1 MKKILKEVIAII
13 ILIFILSTTVQAM
26 SVKLETNPSE
36 LEVNEEI
43 NVKVILDESVVTS
56 DFKLKYDAE
65 SFEFIDTET
74 KYLHVKDYIN
84 YTYIASVY
92 ANLEGKGTK
101 EFDFKFKATKEVED
115 AIFEVIDMNCTTEN
129 GDVYDDSNLEQSY
142 KSNKVKVIIST
153 TNSKDPDYPSD
164 EGKDN
169 STNKEN
175 DMNKENITGKDGTVA
190 NGILPYAG
198 VNTII
203 IISIVIFIILAI
215 FFKKKEKLLRKIL
228 PLFILGIVITSAAN
242 INNSYAYTQTI
253 KIFKLDNQTDNID
266 IYSIMLNTVDTQK
279 YVTASELK
287 DIITNIN
294 EIKTKDNNPI
304 EDTNLVATGS
314 MMILKDGSK
323 SKIILYGDA
332 TGEGKINSNDIYVMI
347 QHMLNKGKL
356 TGIYAKAVNFSNKGD
371 LNDENIDENDISK
384 HIDFLLGIL
393 ETDLVEEL
401 PEGAKDLSQY
411 IDVKFANK
419 EDEKLQTGDK
429 CGFYIVLG
437 EQTPKA
443 HCKVIKKVGETETVL
458 LDTDITETKAYQ
470 VDVEENVE
478 YEISASILSNNTTIN
493 SITAKINMI
502 PYLKTEEGA
511 KIKKDISIKLS
522 NDIEHMEQQLNAE
535 RTGLEEERHIQRQH
549 TAEEI
554 ENAERNKKSE
564 EDKIKNQINDQL
576 IAIQNNYDNEIM
588 NIRNMLKNGNINKEE
603 ASSLEEEATL
613 IKHQSEQNAD
623 IQLNQQIE
631 QLNHDHEDLI
641 QGLNRDLEEYL
652 YRLNDKEQELV
663 AAINENKEK
672 LIEEDNRKIK
682 EMEKYIIVQ
691 KLN

>member
-1 MKKILKEVIAII
+1 MKKILKQLIVII

-26 SVKLETNPSE
+26 SVKLETNPTE
-36 LEVNEEI
+36 LKVNEEI

-65 SFEFIDTET
+65 SFEFIDTQT

-92 ANLEGKGTK
+92 ANLEGKGAK
-101 EFDFKFKATKEVED
+101 EFDFKFKATKQVEN

-129 GDVYDDSNLEQSY
+129 SEVYDESNLEQSY
-142 KSNKVKVIIST
+142 KSDKVKVIVST
-153 TNSKDPDYPSD
+153 TNTKDPDDPNNSDNPSNSD
-164 EGKDN
+164 ENNTGKN
-169 STNKEN
+169 SIN
-175 DMNKENITGKDGTVA
+175 GKDGTVA

-228 PLFILGIVITSAAN
+228 PLFILGIVITSATN
-242 INNSYAYTQTI
+242 INNSYGYTQTI

-279 YVTASELK
+279 HVTVSELK
-287 DIITNIN
+287 EIVTNIN
-294 EIKTKDNNPI
+294 EIETKDNNPM

-314 MMILKDGSK
+314 MMTLKDGSK

-371 LNDENIDENDISK
+371 SNDENIDKNDISK

-419 EDEKLQTGDK
+419 EDEKLQKGDK

-511 KIKKDISIKLS
+511 KIKKDISIQLS

-564 EDKIKNQINDQL
+564 EDKIKNQITDQL
-576 IAIQNNYDNEIM
+576 IAIEDDYDKEIANMNNMLSNGSI
-588 NIRNMLKNGNINKEE
+588 NQQQANLIRNE
-603 ASSLEEEATL
+603 ALS
-613 IKHQSEQNAD
+613 IKKQSEQRVN
-623 IQLNQQIE
+623 IQLNEQLE
-631 QLNHDHEDLI
+631 QLNHNHEELI

-652 YRLNDKEQELV
+652 NRLDNKEQEMV
-663 AAINENKEK
+663 EAINEDKEK
-672 LIEEDNRKIK
+672 LIEKANRKIE

>member
-1 MKKILKEVIAII
+1 MKKVLKQLIVII

-26 SVKLETNPSE
+26 SVKLQTNPTE
-36 LEVNEEI
+36 LKVNEEI

-65 SFEFIDTET
+65 SFEFIDTQT

-92 ANLEGKGTK
+92 ANLEGKGAK
-101 EFDFKFKATKEVED
+101 EFDFKFKATKQVEN

-129 GDVYDDSNLEQSY
+129 SEVYDESNLEQSY
-142 KSNKVKVIIST
+142 KSDKVKVIVST
-153 TNSKDPDYPSD
+153 TNTKDPDDPNNSDNPSNSD
-164 EGKDN
+164 ENNTGKN
-169 STNKEN
+169 SIN
-175 DMNKENITGKDGTVA
+175 GKDGTVA

-228 PLFILGIVITSAAN
+228 PLFILGIVITSATN
-242 INNSYAYTQTI
+242 INNSYGYTQTI

-279 YVTASELK
+279 HVTVSELK
-287 DIITNIN
+287 EIVTNIN
-294 EIKTKDNNPI
+294 EIKTKDNNPM

-314 MMILKDGSK
+314 MMTLKDGSK

-371 LNDENIDENDISK
+371 SNDENIDKNDISK

-419 EDEKLQTGDK
+419 EDEKLQKGDK

-478 YEISASILSNNTTIN
+478 YEISVSILSNNTTIN

-511 KIKKDISIKLS
+511 KIKKDISIQLS

-564 EDKIKNQINDQL
+564 EDKIKNQITDQL
-576 IAIQNNYDNEIM
+576 IAIEDDYDKEIANMNNMLSNGSI
-588 NIRNMLKNGNINKEE
+588 NQQQANLIRNE
-603 ASSLEEEATL
+603 ALS
-613 IKHQSEQNAD
+613 IKKQSEQRVN
-623 IQLNQQIE
+623 IQLNEQLE
-631 QLNHDHEDLI
+631 QLNHNHEELI

-652 YRLNDKEQELV
+652 NRLDNKEQEMV
-663 AAINENKEK
+663 EAINEDKEK
-672 LIEEDNRKIK
+672 LIEKANRKIE

>member
-1 MKKILKEVIAII
+1 MKKVLKQLIVII

-26 SVKLETNPSE
+26 SVKLQTNPTE
-36 LEVNEEI
+36 LKVNEEI

-65 SFEFIDTET
+65 SFEFIDTQT

-92 ANLEGKGTK
+92 ANLEGKGAK
-101 EFDFKFKATKEVED
+101 EFDFKFKATKQVEN

-129 GDVYDDSNLEQSY
+129 SEVYDESNLEQSY
-142 KSNKVKVIIST
+142 KSDKVKVIVST
-153 TNSKDPDYPSD
+153 TNTKDPDDSNNSDNPSNSD
-164 EGKDN
+164 ENNTGKN
-169 STNKEN
+169 SIN
-175 DMNKENITGKDGTVA
+175 GKDGTVA

-228 PLFILGIVITSAAN
+228 PLFILGIVITSATN
-242 INNSYAYTQTI
+242 INNSYGYTQTI

-279 YVTASELK
+279 HVTVSELK
-287 DIITNIN
+287 EIVTNIN
-294 EIKTKDNNPI
+294 EIKTKDNNPM

-314 MMILKDGSK
+314 MMTLKDGSK

-371 LNDENIDENDISK
+371 SNDENIDKNDISK

-419 EDEKLQTGDK
+419 EDEKLQKGDK

-511 KIKKDISIKLS
+511 KIKKDISIQLS

-564 EDKIKNQINDQL
+564 ED
-576 IAIQNNYDNEIM
+576 
-588 NIRNMLKNGNINKEE
+588 
-603 ASSLEEEATL
+603 
-613 IKHQSEQNAD
+613 
-623 IQLNQQIE
+623 
-631 QLNHDHEDLI
+631 
-641 QGLNRDLEEYL
+641 
-652 YRLNDKEQELV
+652 
-663 AAINENKEK
+663 
-672 LIEEDNRKIK
+672 
-682 EMEKYIIVQ
+682 
-691 KLN
+691 